1 VADVPEPRD
10 GDFVAYV
17 EALQRESA
25 ARLARP
31 GAAAPETAATAKTG
45 DHFFERRPQV
55 ATRNPLEQAVDRIVR
70 GEADAALV
78 KSLVAAVAGLV
89 FLLAWLGNGG
99 LLSLLIA
106 AALFAYALPRL
117 VRTLRA
123 LTRATDNRNAIEDV
137 FGRAPN
143 DRAGKR

>member
-10 GDFVAYV
+10 GDFVAYL

-31 GAAAPETAATAKTG
+31 AAAAETAATAKAG
-45 DHFFERRPQV
+45 DPFFERAPKDVQ
-55 ATRNPLEQAVDRIVR
+55 RNPIEQAVDRIVR

-78 KSLVAAVAGLV
+78 KSLVAAVVGLV

-106 AALFAYALPRL
+106 AALFAYAVPRL
-117 VRTLRA
+117 VRTLRV
-123 LTRATDNRNAIEDV
+123 LTRATDNRNAIEEV
-137 FGRAPN
+137 FGRPSN
-143 DRAGKR
+143 GRGGKR

>member
-10 GDFVAYV
+10 GDFVAYL

-31 GAAAPETAATAKTG
+31 AAAAETAPTAKAG
-45 DHFFERRPQV
+45 DPFFERAPKDMK
-55 ATRNPLEQAVDRIVR
+55 RNPIEQAVDRIVR

-78 KSLVAAVAGLV
+78 KSLVAAVVGLV

-106 AALFAYALPRL
+106 AALFAYAVPRL
-117 VRTLRA
+117 VRTLRV
-123 LTRATDNRNAIEDV
+123 LTRATDNRNAIEEV
-137 FGRAPN
+137 FGRPSN
-143 DRAGKR
+143 GRGGKR